1 MESKQIIAIAIF
13 LFIIGAYIGYAISY
27 NEIQNLT
34 AEINSLKN
42 RISSLE
48 LRESNIQT
56 TNQQINTSLSDIYE
70 KVKYSIVMI
79 KGFNVIKD
87 IFTTYYSEVIGSGFI
102 VNLTGEPL
110 VVTNF
115 HVIDGMING
124 SITFFDGEAYPFD
137 VIGKDRYSDLA
148 ILKVYAPK
156 EKLIPL
162 PVISSSTLRVGDFVI
177 AIGNPYGLQ
186 STLTSGIVSQLGRA
200 ITTETTGGYLLAD
213 LIQITTPINPG
224 NSGGPLLDIYGR
236 VVGITTAIILGAQNV
251 GFAIP
256 SDTLIREIN
265 DLVKKGKYDH
275 PYIGI
280 SGIDIDYNIAKT
292 IGINFTYGI
301 LIQSVVKG
309 SPAEKAGLR
318 GGTST
323 ITIAGN
329 QIYIGGDIILS
340 VDGHSVKTM
349 EELLSYIER
358 NKVPGQKI
366 DIGIFRDGRIINIPL
381 ILGIRP

>member
-70 KVKYSIVMI
+70 KAKYSIVMI

-162 PVISSSTLRVGDFVI
+162 PVISSSTLRVGGFVI

-323 ITIAGN
+323 ITIAGK
-329 QIYIGGDIILS
+329 QIYIGGDVILS

>member
-1 MESKQIIAIAIF
+1 MESKQITAIAIF

-87 IFTTYYSEVIGSGFI
+87 TFTTYYSEVIGSGFI

-329 QIYIGGDIILS
+329 QIYIGGDVILS

>member
-340 VDGHSVKTM
+340 VDGHSAKTM

>member
-70 KVKYSIVMI
+70 KAKYSIVMI

-148 ILKVYAPK
+148 ILKVSAPK

-323 ITIAGN
+323 ITIAGK

-349 EELLSYIER
+349 EELLSYVER

>member
-1 MESKQIIAIAIF
+1 METKQVISLSLL

-27 NEIQNLT
+27 NEIQNLMS
-34 AEINSLKN
+34 EIDSLKKK
-42 RISSLE
+42 ISFLE
-48 LRESNIQT
+48 LRESNIQII
-56 TNQQINTSLSDIYE
+56 NQQVNVSLSDIYE
-70 KVKYSIVMI
+70 KVKCSVVMI
-79 KGFNVIKD
+79 KGFNIVKD

-110 VVTNF
+110 IVTNF
-115 HVIDGMING
+115 HVVNNMVNG
-124 SITFFDGEAYPFD
+124 SVTFFDGEAYPFD
-137 VIGKDRYSDLA
+137 IIGKDQYSDLA

-177 AIGNPYGLQ
+177 AVGNPYGLQ

-200 ITTETTGGYLLAD
+200 ITTEITGSYLLAD

-224 NSGGPLLDIYGR
+224 NSGGPLLDAYGR
-236 VVGITTAIILGAQNV
+236 VVGITTAIIPGAQNV

-256 SDTLIREIN
+256 SDTLIREID

-280 SGIDIDYNIAKT
+280 SGIDIDYNIAKA
-292 IGINFTYGI
+292 IGINFTYGV
-301 LIQSVVKG
+301 LVQSVAKG
-309 SPAEKAGLR
+309 SPAEKAGIK
-318 GGTST
+318 GGTKI
-323 ITIAGN
+323 ITIAGK
-329 QIYIGGDIILS
+329 QIYADGDIIIS
-340 VDGHSVKTM
+340 IDNHIIKNM

-358 NKVPGQKI
+358 NKKPGQEVN
-366 DIGIFRDGRIINIPL
+366 IGIFRTGKIVNISL
-381 ILGIRP
+381 VLGVRP

>member
-1 MESKQIIAIAIF
+1 MESKQITAIAIF

-48 LRESNIQT
+48 LRESNVQT
-56 TNQQINTSLSDIYE
+56 ANQQINTSLSDIYE
-70 KVKYSIVMI
+70 KAKYSIVMI

-318 GGTST
+318 GGTIT

-349 EELLSYIER
+349 EGLLSYVER

>member
-1 MESKQIIAIAIF
+1 MEAKQTVAIAIF

-27 NEIQNLT
+27 NEIQNLRV
-34 AEINSLKN
+34 EINSLKN

-48 LRESNIQT
+48 LKET
-56 TNQQINTSLSDIYE
+56 TIKVINQQLNISLSDIYE
-70 KVKYSIVMI
+70 KVKHSIVMI
-79 KGFNVIKD
+79 KGFKVIKD

-102 VNLTGEPL
+102 INLTGEPL
-110 VVTNF
+110 IVTNF
-115 HVIDGMING
+115 HVVDDIING
-124 SITFFDGEAYPFD
+124 SVTFFDGEAYPFD
-137 VIGKDRYSDLA
+137 IIGKDKYSDLA
-148 ILKVYAPK
+148 ILRVNASK

-162 PVISSSTLRVGDFVI
+162 PVISSSTLRIGDFVI

-200 ITTETTGGYLLAD
+200 ITTETTGPYLLAD

-224 NSGGPLLDIYGR
+224 NSGGPLLDMYGR

-256 SDTLIREIN
+256 SDTLIREID

-280 SGIDIDYNIAKT
+280 SGIDIDYNIAKA

-301 LIQSVVKG
+301 LIQSVVKD
-309 SPAEKAGLR
+309 SPAEKAGLK
-318 GGTST
+318 GGTNI
-323 ITIAGN
+323 ITIAGR
-329 QIYIGGDIILS
+329 QIYIGGDIIIS
-340 VDGHSVKTM
+340 VDNYPIRNM
-349 EELLSYIER
+349 EELLSYIVR
-358 NKVPGQKI
+358 NKIPGQKI
-366 DIGIFRDGRIINIPL
+366 DIDIYRDGKIINISL
-381 ILGIRP
+381 ILGVRP

>member
-70 KVKYSIVMI
+70 KAKYSIVMI

-102 VNLTGEPL
+102 VNLTGDPL

-318 GGTST
+318 GGTIT
-323 ITIAGN
+323 ITIAGK

-349 EELLSYIER
+349 EELLSYVER

>member
-70 KVKYSIVMI
+70 KAKYSIVMI

-318 GGTST
+318 GGTIT

-349 EELLSYIER
+349 EELLSYVER

>member
-48 LRESNIQT
+48 LRESNVQT
-56 TNQQINTSLSDIYE
+56 ANQQINTSLSDIYE

-318 GGTST
+318 GGTIT

-349 EELLSYIER
+349 EELLSYVER

>member
-1 MESKQIIAIAIF
+1 MESKQITAIAIF

-48 LRESNIQT
+48 LRESNVQT
-56 TNQQINTSLSDIYE
+56 ANQQINTSLSDIYE

-318 GGTST
+318 GGTIT

-349 EELLSYIER
+349 EELLSYVER

>member
-1 MESKQIIAIAIF
+1 MENKQIIAIAIF

-34 AEINSLKN
+34 AEISSLKN